1 MNAMNMWNPEMTDQS
16 SSSARFTYGAGGQF
30 RAVDH
35 ALALSRVGGDL
46 ELLQEIARLFL
57 TDAPHMLNAIRAA
70 IRAGDA
76 HALER
81 SAHAFKGCIANFGA
95 KAATE
100 IAFSLE
106 QMGRNRDLGSAPETF
121 ARLQV
126 EQEAVELELQQVI
139 A

>member
-1 MNAMNMWNPEMTDQS
+1 MMDQS
-16 SSSARFTYGAGGQF
+16 SSSVRAAYAGGRF

-35 ALALSRVGGDL
+35 SLALSRVGGDI

-57 TDAPHMLNAIRAA
+57 TDAPHMLNAIRTA
-70 IRAGDA
+70 ICAGDA

-106 QMGRNRDLGSAPETF
+106 QMGRNRDLSRAAETF
-121 ARLQV
+121 ARLQAEQQVV
-126 EQEAVELELQQVI
+126 ETDLQQVI

>member
-1 MNAMNMWNPEMTDQS
+1 MNMWNPEMMDQS
-16 SSSARFTYGAGGQF
+16 SISARSACSANGQF

-35 ALALSRVGGDL
+35 SLALSRVGGDV

-57 TDAPHMLNAIRAA
+57 TDAPHMLNAIRTA

-95 KAATE
+95 KTATE

-106 QMGRNRDLGSAPETF
+106 QMGRNRDLSQASETF
-121 ARLQV
+121 ARLQA
-126 EQEAVELELQQVI
+126 EQEAVETELQQVI